1 MLYYKLAFAVL
12 FLPAVMILYQIIPK
26 KYRWSALLLGSMAFY
41 STFGVKIFIY
51 PATAAVVTYLIGIWL
66 EKLDKNRSEA
76 LKAVAAENEDG
87 SPKSKDEIKKEKAGI
102 KTLYTRRSRAALGL
116 GVAALLL
123 VLLYLK
129 YSNFFI
135 ENINHILEAS
145 GSEKQFSL
153 KDIILPLGIS
163 FYTMQAIGYM
173 ADVYWKKVKAERNP
187 LKMLLFLSFFPTIV
201 EGPIASYTDT
211 HESLFSGEP
220 LDPDNVIQGFI
231 RLGWGVMKKLV
242 IADRLYPAVNTLFD
256 MSRDPHGAEIAAA
269 AILFTVMEYMDFS
282 GCMDMVVGCGRIFG
296 VKLPENFKQPFFAR
310 NASEFWRRWHISLGV
325 WFKTYIFYPVSM
337 SGLAKKW
344 GKFSKDRV
352 GKHTSKMV
360 ASAMALLPVWLCNG
374 LWHGPKWTYIF
385 YGVFYF
391 VIIMIEL
398 IFEPLGDKLLERMKL
413 TRENKAVDIIRI
425 LRTWIV
431 IFAGELFFRAETL
444 TDGVKM
450 FGRMF
455 SGFRLSILWN
465 GTALGWGLDKA
476 DWIVIL
482 FSLLIVIV
490 VNVMREKGTDVAAS
504 LLQKPLVLR
513 WALAFGLIFI
523 VLIFGLYGPGYQEV
537 DLIYA
542 GF

>member
-1 MLYYKLAFAVL
+1 MLYYELVFGML
-12 FLPAVMILYQIIPK
+12 FLPLIIIIYQIFPK
-26 KYRWSALLLGSMAFY
+26 RFRWVFLLIASVGYYFSFSIKLFIFMLLASTITYVTGLLL
-41 STFGVKIFIY
+41 
-51 PATAAVVTYLIGIWL
+51 
-66 EKLDKNRSEA
+66 EKM
-76 LKAVAAENEDG
+76 
-87 SPKSKDEIKKEKAGI
+87 SKDKKAALNLLKTEKKDVTKEDKANV
-102 KTLYTRRSRAALGL
+102 KLKFQRRSRIILVVGIILALSS
-116 GVAALLL
+116 
-123 VLLYLK
+123 LLYLK
-129 YSNFFI
+129 YYNFFA
-135 ENINHILEAS
+135 ENINAIANAS
-145 GSEKQFSL
+145 TGASL
-153 KDIILPLGIS
+153 LPAKELALPLGIS

-444 TDGVKM
+444 TDGFKM

-490 VNVMREKGTDVAAS
+490 VNVMREKGTDVAAG

>member
-1 MLYYKLAFAVL
+1 
-12 FLPAVMILYQIIPK
+12 
-26 KYRWSALLLGSMAFY
+26 
-41 STFGVKIFIY
+41 
-51 PATAAVVTYLIGIWL
+51 
-66 EKLDKNRSEA
+66 
-76 LKAVAAENEDG
+76 
-87 SPKSKDEIKKEKAGI
+87 
-102 KTLYTRRSRAALGL
+102 
-116 GVAALLL
+116 
-123 VLLYLK
+123 
-129 YSNFFI
+129 
-135 ENINHILEAS
+135 
-145 GSEKQFSL
+145 
-153 KDIILPLGIS
+153 
-163 FYTMQAIGYM
+163 
-173 ADVYWKKVKAERNP
+173 
-187 LKMLLFLSFFPTIV
+187 
-201 EGPIASYTDT
+201 
-211 HESLFSGEP
+211 
-220 LDPDNVIQGFI
+220 
-231 RLGWGVMKKLV
+231 
-242 IADRLYPAVNTLFD
+242 
-256 MSRDPHGAEIAAA
+256 
-269 AILFTVMEYMDFS
+269 
-282 GCMDMVVGCGRIFG
+282 
-296 VKLPENFKQPFFAR
+296 
-310 NASEFWRRWHISLGV
+310 
-325 WFKTYIFYPVSM
+325 M

-444 TDGVKM
+444 TDGFKM

>member
-1 MLYYKLAFAVL
+1 
-12 FLPAVMILYQIIPK
+12 
-26 KYRWSALLLGSMAFY
+26 
-41 STFGVKIFIY
+41 
-51 PATAAVVTYLIGIWL
+51 
-66 EKLDKNRSEA
+66 
-76 LKAVAAENEDG
+76 
-87 SPKSKDEIKKEKAGI
+87 
-102 KTLYTRRSRAALGL
+102 
-116 GVAALLL
+116 
-123 VLLYLK
+123 
-129 YSNFFI
+129 
-135 ENINHILEAS
+135 
-145 GSEKQFSL
+145 
-153 KDIILPLGIS
+153 
-163 FYTMQAIGYM
+163 
-173 ADVYWKKVKAERNP
+173 
-187 LKMLLFLSFFPTIV
+187 
-201 EGPIASYTDT
+201 
-211 HESLFSGEP
+211 
-220 LDPDNVIQGFI
+220 
-231 RLGWGVMKKLV
+231 MKKLV

-431 IFAGELFFRAETL
+431 I
-444 TDGVKM
+444 
-450 FGRMF
+450 
-455 SGFRLSILWN
+455 
-465 GTALGWGLDKA
+465 
-476 DWIVIL
+476 L

-490 VNVMREKGTDVAAS
+490 VNVMREKGTDVAAG

>member
-1 MLYYKLAFAVL
+1 MLYYKLAFGVL
-12 FLPAVMILYQIIPK
+12 FLPGTMILYQIIPK
-26 KYRWSALLLGSMAFY
+26 RFRWAVLLLASMAFY
-41 STFGVKIFIY
+41 STFSVKLFIY
-51 PATAAVVTYLIGIWL
+51 PVFAAAVTYGIGLWL
-66 EKLDKNRSEA
+66 EKLDKNRSA
-76 LKAVAAENEDG
+76 AIKAVTGENPDG
-87 SPKSKDEIKKEKAGI
+87 SPKSKDDIKKEKNGI
-102 KTLYTRRSRAALGL
+102 KTGYTKKSRAVLLL

-129 YSNFFI
+129 YTNFFI
-135 ENINHILEAS
+135 ENINNILEAA
-145 GSEKQFSL
+145 GSEKQFDL
-153 KDIILPLGIS
+153 KDLLLPLGIS

-173 ADVYWKKVKAERNP
+173 ADVYWKKVGAEKNP
-187 LKMLLFLSFFPTIV
+187 LKMLLFLTFFPTIV
-201 EGPIASYTDT
+201 EGPIASYTDI
-211 HESLFSGEP
+211 HEKLFAGES
-220 LDPDNVIQGFI
+220 LDPDNVVKGYV
-231 RLGWGVMKKLV
+231 RLCWGIMKKLV

-256 MSRDPHGAEIAAA
+256 MSRDPHGAEIVAA

-282 GCMDMVVGCGRIFG
+282 GCMDMVVGCGTIFG
-296 VKLPENFKQPFFAR
+296 VNLPENFKQPFFAR

-344 GKFSKDRV
+344 GKFAKDRV
-352 GKHTSKMV
+352 GKHATKMV

-385 YGVFYF
+385 YGIFYF
-391 VIIMIEL
+391 VVIMIEL
-398 IFEPLGDKLLERMKL
+398 IFEPLGDKVLERLKL
-413 TRENKAVDIIRI
+413 TRENKAVDIMRI

-444 TDGVKM
+444 TDGFKM
-450 FGRMF
+450 FGAMF
-455 SGFRLSILWN
+455 RNFSLSILWN

-482 FSLLIVIV
+482 FSLIIVIV
-490 VNVMREKGTDVAAS
+490 INVIREKGADITDS
-504 LLQKPLVLR
+504 LLKKPMALR
-513 WALAFGLIFI
+513 WALTFGLIFI
-523 VLIFGLYGPGYQEV
+523 ILIFGLYGPGYQEV